1 MDEPE
6 VERAVQLEL
15 LGSAIDL
22 DDLDGQLTALH
33 ALCGAEL
40 ALGAPGRARG
50 WLAEAER
57 LLAHGRGGVQIR
69 ARHAEARERVEA
81 AGPGPVEA
89 VELPTPLP
97 PMTEAEL
104 AALRADVERKE
115 AELEVRRAEV
125 EAEVASY
132 RAKVEAIEARH
143 APPPPEPAAPA
154 PASGSTLMVGQPIA
168 ALPDAF
174 AYARDGGPPVPS
186 HARFVLGTML
196 HRSAGAGSW
205 FALLGLGLV
214 TAMMGGIGSNAW
226 RQGNDFNAAVSV
238 GVAVLAALGGMLAAW
253 RITKSRADARA
264 AQHGEHRT
272 GLYLDGDAL
281 LWRVEA
287 GFTLLPRDR
296 VEGARVESKYD
307 SMYKATRRRLAIDY
321 RGASG
326 ERRALMGD
334 DGMTLALA
342 PDATAALIERW
353 RAGGPIHD

>member
-1 MDEPE
+1 MADPE
-6 VERAVQLEL
+6 AAIEARRAL
-15 LGSAIDL
+15 LGVAMAQGDL
-22 DDLDGQLTALH
+22 NQQLSVLH
-33 ALCGAEL
+33 ALCGLEL
-40 ALGAPGRARG
+40 DQGRPARARG
-50 WLAEAER
+50 WLAEADR
-57 LLAHGRGGVQIR
+57 LLADGRGGVQIR
-69 ARHAEARERVEA
+69 ARHAEVKVRVEA

-89 VELPTPLP
+89 VEMPKPAP
-97 PMTEAEL
+97 VRSADEQAAEL
-104 AALRADVERKE
+104 ASAEARLDAAKARLAEAQVASDAIIAE
-115 AELEVRRAEV
+115 AEGTLREPDRDPLPRP
-125 EAEVASY
+125 
-132 RAKVEAIEARH
+132 ARDV
-143 APPPPEPAAPA
+143 PLRE
-154 PASGSTLMVGQPIA
+154 GQPIA

-321 RGASG
+321 RGAGG